1 MTRDVGAQRR
11 WSLGALFRG
20 GPTREQQLI
29 ELLAGDPEPLV
40 AGWAR
45 AQRGEVVDAK
55 DLLRALEGLRAE
67 GDPVARS
74 LAATVWLAWRDF
86 QT

>member
-1 MTRDVGAQRR
+1 M
-11 WSLGALFRG
+11 
-20 GPTREQQLI
+20 
-29 ELLAGDPEPLV
+29 ELLAGDPEPVV
-40 AGWAR
+40 AAWAR
-45 AQRGEVVDAK
+45 AQRGEVMDAK

-86 QT
+86 ANLNDESKAE